1 MAARERRNAMR
12 SRLKE
17 MMKAQAAAKRTGETE
32 SGVETGNSGS
42 IEVSLCTRMCVG
54 GLLMYVQYSSIDLW
68 LIFAYTVTYYVC
80 VCVAFVFVC
89 VCVCVFVFVCV

>member
-32 SGVETGNSGS
+32 SGVETGESGS
-42 IEVSLCTRMCVG
+42 IEVSVHQIC
-54 GLLMYVQYSSIDLW
+54 
-68 LIFAYTVTYYVC
+68 
-80 VCVAFVFVC
+80 VC
-89 VCVCVFVFVCV
+89 VCVCTFDARVHITMCVTSLRL